1 MSESVH
7 RHRESAPEPVRVA
20 VLTIS
25 DTRTRET
32 DTGGD
37 TAEEILREAGQEI
50 VARQIVGDEVN
61 GIRTSLVDLLA
72 NPEVDAVITTGG
84 TGISGR
90 DTTYEVVD
98 RMIEKKL
105 DGFGEIF
112 RMLSYEEI
120 GAAAIMSRAVAG
132 GVGTKFVASL
142 PGSRN
147 AVRLAVEKLLVPEL
161 AQSCSSFAST
171 RKAGREMEREP
182 LSSGGRCALAQAVG
196 DLAGQRRGGRDP
208 RLEKLADLEDEIPGL
223 ENRIEAALAYLQRAR
238 YISTAPASAM
248 TV

>member
-7 RHRESAPEPVRVA
+7 KHREAAPETVRVA
-20 VLTIS
+20 ILTIS

-37 TAEEILREAGQEI
+37 VAEELLRDAGQEI
-50 VARQIVGDEVN
+50 VERRIVRDEVA
-61 GIRTSLVDLLA
+61 GIRNNLVDLLA
-72 NPEVDAVITTGG
+72 SPEVDAVITTGG
-84 TGISGR
+84 TGISAR
-90 DTTYEVVD
+90 DTTYEVVE

-120 GAAAIMSRAVAG
+120 GAAAIMSRALAG
-132 GVGTKFVASL
+132 AVGTKFVASL

-161 AQSCSSFAST
+161 AHVVFEL
-171 RKAGREMEREP
+171 RKHQESR
-182 LSSGGRCALAQAVG
+182 
-196 DLAGQRRGGRDP
+196 
-208 RLEKLADLEDEIPGL
+208 
-223 ENRIEAALAYLQRAR
+223 
-238 YISTAPASAM
+238 
-248 TV
+248 